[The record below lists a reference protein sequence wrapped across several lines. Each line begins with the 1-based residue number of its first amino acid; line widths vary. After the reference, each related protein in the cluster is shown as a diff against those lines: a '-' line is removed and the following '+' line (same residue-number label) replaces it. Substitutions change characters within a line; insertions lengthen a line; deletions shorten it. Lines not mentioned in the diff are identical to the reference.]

1 MWLKCLG
8 LLLGSYSIE
17 ESVLYVSFDIYDCAF
32 TIHFA
37 KKTLP

>member
-8 LLLGSYSIE
+8 LILGSYSTE
-17 ESVLYVSFDIYDCAF
+17 RVLYVSFDIYDCSF
-32 TIHFA
+32 IIHFA